1 MKTKRIVSIIG
12 IIATIGYLAILGI
25 SKASASIPATVAIID
40 TGYDPSVTQFAN
52 KIVAEQCYTSFV
64 ASCPNGKSFM
74 TGAGSAALSPAQLAV
89 SGTGHGSEMMAGEI
103 ATNPNINFVYIRAF
117 SIETKPAVMLSP
129 YDSDLPKILDWIA
142 QNSSTYNIQAVSM
155 SFARPVANACPINTL
170 LATSTSKLTSL
181 NIPVFAGAGN
191 EGNQN
196 SIDFPACNTGI
207 IAVGGQINNMPAY
220 WSNYS
225 PNIGWDALGAL
236 TVNSVGNKP
245 VTSIGTSIATTISA
259 ASWVA
264 IRQAKPNLNYQS
276 IYSLIRSTATP
287 ISAIYVKNA
296 PALNLLAAL
305 K

>member
-1 MKTKRIVSIIG
+1 MKSKKIVSIIG
-12 IIATIGYLAILGI
+12 AIAIIGYLAILGI
-25 SKASASIPATVAIID
+25 SKATASTIPTVAIID
-40 TGYDPSVTQFAN
+40 TGYDPSVTQFAG
-52 KIVAEQCYTSFV
+52 KIVAEQCYTSFF
-64 ASCPNGKSFM
+64 ASCPNGKSSM
-74 TGAGSAALSPAQLAV
+74 SGMGSAALSPAQLLV

-117 SIETKPAVMLSP
+117 SIETKPSVMLSP

-142 QNSSTYNIQAVSM
+142 ANASTYNIRAVAM
-155 SFARPVANACPINTL
+155 SFARPVSGSCPTNATL
-170 LATSTSKLTSL
+170 ALSTSKLTSL

-207 IAVGGQINNMPAY
+207 ISVGGQINNMPAY

-225 PNIGWDALGAL
+225 PSIGWDANGAL

-245 VTSIGTSIATTISA
+245 VTSVGTSIATQISA
-259 ASWVA
+259 ASWVT
-264 IRQAKPNLNYQS
+264 ISQAKPTLNYQQ
-276 IYSLIRSTATP
+276 IYSLIRSTATL
-287 ISAIYVKNA
+287 SSSCCAKNV
-296 PALNLLAAL
+296 PTLNLTAAL